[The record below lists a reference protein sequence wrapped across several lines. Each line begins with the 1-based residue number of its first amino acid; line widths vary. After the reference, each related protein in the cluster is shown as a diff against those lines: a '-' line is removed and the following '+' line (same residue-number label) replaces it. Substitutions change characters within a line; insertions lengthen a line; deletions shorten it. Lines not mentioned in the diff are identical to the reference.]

1 MDHHSLLNADTLTEE
16 KLWRIA
22 GTRDLGSVAHLEL
35 VIDSSRQTVD
45 NLGELVPGLHTLSL
59 DGSNLCSL
67 RDLGTALDKLHTLSL
82 NASKVKELDGIS
94 ALPALR
100 ELRLADNDV
109 PNLTPLCMHESL
121 QVGRAVT
128 KTVGASTSPTAS
140 PTASTT
146 SAAPPSP
153 KPSYAPITPPRHH
166 HDLTPSL
173 DPDPRPSRQ

>member
-1 MDHHSLLNADTLTEE
+1 MTEE

-82 NASKVKELDGIS
+82 NSSKVCGWGVYCYDFLL
-94 ALPALR
+94 LP
-100 ELRLADNDV
+100 
-109 PNLTPLCMHESL
+109 
-121 QVGRAVT
+121 
-128 KTVGASTSPTAS
+128 STSYYS
-140 PTASTT
+140 
-146 SAAPPSP
+146 
-153 KPSYAPITPPRHH
+153 
-166 HDLTPSL
+166 
-173 DPDPRPSRQ
+173 